1 MVPNKQSAVLT
12 DNADL
17 PVGPSDHNKF
27 RTTKTEITALTDTA
41 ITKMIKQILKY

>member
-27 RTTKTEITALTDTA
+27 RTTKTEITTLTDTVV
-41 ITKMIKQILKY
+41 IKKIKQN